1 MMPKEDVI
9 RLRKQAGDSAV
20 FTNLMQSDPRFKEG
34 ADRVQSLNPNM
45 SGFERAKFP
54 TAMIDLYYGIDG
66 GKPDPDTATMAINA
80 TRNAQ
85 AESPPEEQ
93 TALGQMTGN
102 PLGFAGETLSNIPRS
117 AFDLGKGIFNAVRH
131 PIQTG
136 TALVEAGIGGGANT
150 IESIASLAGVKNPED
165 IFDLKSEE
173 TASAIGDFYVER
185 YGSVEAAANTLRE
198 DPVGFLSDL
207 ATVVTGVGGAIKGG
221 ATIAGAV
228 TGAATKTTTALTT
241 AGRAI
246 RAVQGVGD
254 DILRVGIKMEPVVI
268 AGKGVYMTGR
278 GVRGALSASKN
289 AEKLVD
295 SAIKL
300 NPNQIRNFMKPN
312 VGGGETPA
320 QFILR
325 KGISGTREGIM
336 DDLDKLWRK
345 SKDVVDGE
353 IGKVRETFDLI
364 DDAPDVFK
372 ALSEIQETAAKF
384 GLEEE
389 LKFVTD
395 LIKKERVSLT
405 DINAVKRQ
413 MDDLYT
419 LYSRSNDP
427 TASLI
432 AERLRRIRDGIKG
445 FIEETAEQKGLQD
458 VRVLN
463 KDTQLA
469 RELLKDMEMSAVGR
483 YPSNIISMG
492 DFLTGGVGG
501 AFVGYDPILT
511 AGIVI
516 SRRVLGS
523 TMFKTTLAKYLNRLS
538 VDELGKMLKVM
549 KGGRHTKETIRITR
563 KVVAQTAED
572 VKNKRVGHAENA
584 AARGQQ
590 AAEMVD
596 EAVKISASADDPAS
610 ALSHASKLLETT
622 PEELTKVIKAAGN
635 NNQAIEAALQQSFPT
650 FNEKFAAIQKA
661 VTSGDDVPIGGLDI
675 ADPIR
680 RAVFG
685 NELPSVQ

>member
-1 MMPKEDVI
+1 MMPKEDVL

-20 FTNLMQSDPRFKEG
+20 FNNLLQSDPKFKEG

-54 TAMIDLYYGIDG
+54 TAMIDLYYGIEG
-66 GKPDPDTATMAINA
+66 GKPDPETSTMAINA
-80 TRNAQ
+80 TRNA
-85 AESPPEEQ
+85 PVDEQ
-93 TALGQMTGN
+93 TEEESALDQLTGN
-102 PLGFAGETLSNIPRS
+102 PLGFAGQTLANVPGS
-117 AFDLGKGIFNAVRH
+117 AWNLGKGIFNAVTH

-136 TALVEAGIGGGANT
+136 TALVQAGVGGAANT
-150 IESIASLAGVKNPED
+150 IETIANLAGVKNPED
-165 IFDLKSEE
+165 IFDLQSEE
-173 TASAIGDFYVER
+173 VASAIGDFYVQR
-185 YGSVEAAANTLRE
+185 YGSVEAAAMTLRE
-198 DPVGFLSDL
+198 DPVGFMSDV
-207 ATVVTGVGGAIKGG
+207 ATVISGVGGAIKGG
-221 ATIAGAV
+221 ATLAGSV
-228 TGAATKTTTALTT
+228 TGAATKTTTALSAT
-241 AGRAI
+241 GKAI
-246 RAVQGVGD
+246 RAVQGFGD

-268 AGKGVYMTGR
+268 AGKGVYMAGR
-278 GVRGALSASKN
+278 GVRSALSAGGN
-289 AEKLVD
+289 AERLVD

-320 QFILR
+320 QFLLR
-325 KGISGTREGIM
+325 KGLSGTREGIM

-353 IGKVRETFDLI
+353 LGKVRETFDLI

-384 GLEEE
+384 GLDDE
-389 LKFVTD
+389 LKFVND
-395 LIKKERVSLT
+395 LIKKERVTLS

-445 FIEETAEQKGLQD
+445 FVEETAERKGLKD
-458 VRVLN
+458 IRVLN
-463 KDTQLA
+463 KDTQLS
-469 RELLKDMEMSAVGR
+469 RELLKDMEQSAVGR

-501 AFVGYDPILT
+501 ALVGYDPILT

-523 TMFKTTLAKYLNRLS
+523 TLFKTTLAKYLNRLS
-538 VDELGKMLKVM
+538 ADEIGKMVKVM
-549 KGGRHTKETIRITR
+549 AGGRHTKETIRITR
-563 KVVAQTAED
+563 KVIAQTAED
-572 VKNKRVGHAENA
+572 VKNKRVGHTENTLA
-584 AARGQQ
+584 Q
-590 AAEMVD
+590 AQKVTDPLE
-596 EAVKISASADDPAS
+596 EAVKLSASADNPAE
-610 ALSHASKLLETT
+610 ALQHASRLLEST
-622 PEELTKVIKAAGN
+622 PEEITSVVRAAGD
-635 NNQAIEAALQQSFPT
+635 NNQAIEAALRQRFKG
-650 FNEKFAAIQKA
+650 FDEKFAAIQTA
-661 VTSGDDVPIGGLDI
+661 VQNSDDVPIGGLDI

-685 NELPSVQ
+685 DRLPTP